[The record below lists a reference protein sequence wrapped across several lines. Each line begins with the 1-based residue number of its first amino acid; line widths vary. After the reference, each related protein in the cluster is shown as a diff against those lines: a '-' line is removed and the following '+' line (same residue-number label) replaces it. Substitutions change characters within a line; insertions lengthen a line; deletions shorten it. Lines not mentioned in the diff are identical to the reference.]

1 MLHAYFVSLLRNSLT
16 RIQQAKAYI
25 KMVVDLSTTTKKNQK
40 TYTLYLTNSP
50 AVSFCV
56 TSLPSSDEASAD
68 VSPIVSV
75 ADTRK

>member
-1 MLHAYFVSLLRNSLT
+1 
-16 RIQQAKAYI
+16 
-25 KMVVDLSTTTKKNQK
+25 MVVDLSATTKNQK

-56 TSLPSSDEASAD
+56 TSLPSPDEASSD

>member
-1 MLHAYFVSLLRNSLT
+1 MKNFRLIEPHKNGGRF
-16 RIQQAKAYI
+16 I
-25 KMVVDLSTTTKKNQK
+25 DHHKKNQK

-56 TSLPSSDEASAD
+56 TSLPSPDEASAD